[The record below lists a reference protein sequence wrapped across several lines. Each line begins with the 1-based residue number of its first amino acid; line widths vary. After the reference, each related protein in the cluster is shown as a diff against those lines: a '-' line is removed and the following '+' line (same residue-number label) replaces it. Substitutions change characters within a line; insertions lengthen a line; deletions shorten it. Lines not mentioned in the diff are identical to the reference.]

1 MTSEQLL
8 NILEE
13 YRKKID
19 LVDDEI
25 KKYLELRFDYVKEI
39 AVIKKSLNISSVD
52 TRREQEILNR
62 ITKGLDS
69 IKLQY
74 IQNIFERIIDESR
87 AVQRKITG
95 KNPD

>member
-8 NILEE
+8 NILED